1 MRQVKGG
8 RGPCSEGI
16 ACRCNFSFHKWKNC
30 SIDFS
35 HIILLFIVVKKKSIK
50 EKLSFNLS
58 GEGVFM
64 QPAKVCYIILDSRRL
79 FSWDTMASWSL
90 SEAPAWRAAL
100 TCGAELG
107 LLARGGSG
115 GLTPMPEGP
124 SVSVSQPRQT
134 SLPSLSLFQDCSSPS
149 SKLLFILQD
158 PSGSGSNVPF
168 LC

>member
-1 MRQVKGG
+1 MCICFLAFKEMRQIKGG

-58 GEGVFM
+58 GEGIFM

-90 SEAPAWRAAL
+90 SR
-100 TCGAELG
+100 GS
-107 LLARGGSG
+107 LLEGSPDMRSRIG
-115 GLTPMPEGP
+115 TACQRSQWGP
-124 SVSVSQPRQT
+124 HSHAQGTKRLHFSTMSNL
-134 SLPSLSLFQDCSSPS
+134 SSFSLSIPGLFLP
-149 SKLLFILQD
+149 I
-158 PSGSGSNVPF
+158 
-168 LC
+168 